1 MEDKRV
7 QNEQSN
13 KNGLLSTYFVS
24 LFSMMLCFVL
34 LLGTS
39 FAWFYTNNAS
49 VGNEIHSG
57 VLTVDL
63 FHGEVSLDEHP
74 EHPVFSSG
82 GLWTP
87 DKNTQEET
95 VEVRNTGNVV
105 LDYKLDFVPVPD
117 QAVEGSIA
125 ELFTVYADGE
135 KVGTLAEFL
144 NDTKDELYLAKGE
157 ELKPEKSK
165 TIKIKLQ
172 MNASLA
178 QGYMGKSVPVY
189 LKLEASQ
196 NTLANAVD
204 TTE

>member
-7 QNEQSN
+7 HKEQSN

-24 LFSMMLCFVL
+24 LFSMMLCFVM

-57 VLTVDL
+57 ILTVDL
-63 FHGEVSLDEHP
+63 LHNDVSLDEHP
-74 EHPVFSSG
+74 EHPVFSAK

-87 DKNTQEET
+87 DNSAQEET

-105 LDYKLDFVPVPD
+105 LDYELDFVPVPD
-117 QAVEGSIA
+117 NAAGSIA
-125 ELFTVYADGE
+125 GLFAVYADGTE
-135 KVGTLAEFL
+135 IGTLDQFL
-144 NDTKDELYLAKGE
+144 NDTGNALCLAKGE
-157 ELKPEKSK
+157 ELEPGDTKK
-165 TIKIKLQ
+165 IKIKLQ
-172 MNASLA
+172 MNASHA
-178 QGYMGKSVPVY
+178 QDFMGKSVPVY

-196 NTLANAVD
+196 HIPADA
-204 TTE
+204 TE

>member
-13 KNGLLSTYFVS
+13 KSGLLSTYFVS

-57 VLTVDL
+57 ILTVDL
-63 FHGEVSLDEHP
+63 VHDEVSLDEHP

-87 DKNTQEET
+87 DKNMQEET

-105 LDYKLDFVPVPD
+105 LDYELDFVPVPD
-117 QAVEGSIA
+117 KTAGSIA
-125 ELFTVYADGE
+125 GLFTVYADGKE
-135 KVGTLAEFL
+135 VGTLDKFL
-144 NDTKDELYLAKGE
+144 GDTDNALCLAKGE
-157 ELKPEKSK
+157 ELEPGK
-165 TIKIKLQ
+165 TKEIKIKLQ

-178 QGYMGKSVPVY
+178 QGFMGESVPVY

-196 NTLANAVD
+196 HTLADA
-204 TTE
+204 TE